1 MSPFRVGSSTIKVWK
16 ERGHWAVSVDG
27 LPVGGRHMSEAR
39 AAGAG
44 LLQVMFASGRAA
56 PNPEP
61 EVASVGRRKVR

>member
-1 MSPFRVGSSTIKVWK
+1 M
-16 ERGHWAVSVDG
+16 DG